1 MTTNKT
7 DETSIA
13 TTASES
19 LPEDGL
25 GARVRQ
31 IREQKALTHD
41 SLSSLTKLDDPE
53 GRGISRTTIR
63 GYELGTYKPGA
74 REIRILSAALEVS
87 PTWLILGTSDGNP
100 DSAGRAPKPREA
112 RGIKGIRWGDVAF
125 TAIAGLNLGD
135 SERKIVSEIV
145 ETMYRLKIGEEL
157 ARKQKI
163 FIQDFC
169 DVLQDFIQDNLDHK
183 KAFSGPFGLDAT
195 PADIKR
201 LFLGVVED
209 FRTKYG
215 DEEANFLLASF
226 GPFIEGWVS
235 SDS

>member
-1 MTTNKT
+1 MTTKKT

-13 TTASES
+13 TTASEP

-87 PTWLILGTSDGNP
+87 PTWLILGTSDGSP
-100 DSAGRAPKPREA
+100 DSTGRPAKPMET
-112 RGIKGIRWGDVAF
+112 KGNTGFRWGDIAF
-125 TAIAGLNLGD
+125 TALAGFHLGD
-135 SERKIVSEIV
+135 SERKLISELV

-169 DVLQDFIQDNLDHK
+169 DVLQDFIQDRRERQD
-183 KAFSGPFGLDAT
+183 ATPGPFGLNAT
-195 PADIKR
+195 PADIKQ

-209 FRTKYG
+209 FRTKHG
-215 DEEANFLLASF
+215 EVEANFLLASF
-226 GPFIEGWVS
+226 GPFIEGWLS
-235 SDS
+235 SDN